1 MPLGAT
7 QLVDLLAGNPGH
19 PAFLTILDTTVDA
32 AAMSM
37 RDNDA
42 AAADVR
48 TQMSAQGAQVPE
60 WPFRQ
65 RHLGQSEARRQRERC
80 PSYRA
85 LLPPRRL
92 VARGRQRHAG
102 VVPVGDLGTCYGQST
117 CPIAILF
124 TTKVH
129 SLQSAE
135 SACARNCASADVC
148 VMQSQASGA

>member
-65 RHLGQSEARRQRERC
+65 RHLGQSEAANV
-80 PSYRA
+80 SVA
-85 LLPPRRL
+85 LLIAHCCLPDGWWREVGSDTPGLCRL
-92 VARGRQRHAG
+92 ATWVLAMVNRLA
-102 VVPVGDLGTCYGQST
+102 P
-117 CPIAILF
+117 
-124 TTKVH
+124 
-129 SLQSAE
+129 
-135 SACARNCASADVC
+135 
-148 VMQSQASGA
+148 